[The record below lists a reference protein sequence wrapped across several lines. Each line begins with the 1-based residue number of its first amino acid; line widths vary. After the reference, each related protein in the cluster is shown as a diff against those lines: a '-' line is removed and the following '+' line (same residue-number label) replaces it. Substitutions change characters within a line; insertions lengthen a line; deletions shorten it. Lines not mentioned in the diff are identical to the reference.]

1 VSIALVLGEFT
12 IASLLNF
19 DTVQVVINLLGKR
32 NAGIAV
38 AVSVAALLFAFV
50 LLVVVAYL
58 EPRRRSAPE
67 DDVTT
72 AAAPAPQEARS

>member
-1 VSIALVLGEFT
+1 MVLGEFT

-50 LLVVVAYL
+50 LLVVVAHL
-58 EPRRRSAPE
+58 EPRRRSAAE
-67 DDVTT
+67 DDTTDTTTT
-72 AAAPAPQEARS
+72 AVPAPQEARP